1 MIQLEDIFIFSPTI
15 SAAFWFVLLIIK
27 NKKTKA
33 QKILV
38 LFMAAEVILYLCH
51 TIFFSGNEKLYLKV
65 DALYNLVGLSVFP
78 LYYIYVRQLSVD
90 MKIEIKQFYHLI
102 PAAIIALLLA
112 SLFLFMEH
120 DEKRYY
126 LYSAVLDRE
135 LAWDTNTKVFLA
147 SAIFLIGR
155 ILFGFQAIY
164 YLAKSYI
171 LTKEYDESLVNFY
184 SNLRGKNLLW
194 IKRLII
200 TIMFVS
206 LASFVAN
213 MLGRGYFI
221 KEHNELLFVP
231 SLLFTIIVF
240 VLGYLGY
247 KYNYDIE
254 VFEIETQEY
263 GNYSRKELTR
273 LQILERLDQ
282 ALDEDRLYLD
292 SELNILTLTKKIC
305 TNRSYLSH
313 IINDEFGLNFNDYI
327 NYKRIEHAKKMIL
340 NDRNRKIS
348 LLAISEDSGFGSFS
362 SFNRAFK
369 KFESTT
375 AKSYREK
382 CNSK

>member
-1 MIQLEDIFIFSPTI
+1 MIHLENIFIFSPTI

-164 YLAKSYI
+164 YLAKSYM

-213 MLGRGYFI
+213 MLGRGYFV

>member
-1 MIQLEDIFIFSPTI
+1 MIHLENIFIFSPTI